1 MAVVNTIIYDELWAN
16 KLAQRLDKPQNWK
29 EICDVVYSDTKVY
42 NFPLVSAANEP
53 AVATLTT
60 TAAERS
66 NVVNVIPF
74 VTMTETN
81 ESLSVVR
88 TEMDSVY
95 VDYADQAQSNYAKIA
110 GFGDLLGKK
119 VNERVEAITLNSTIG
134 IATAKTTS
142 VGGTDFGDTGGGVLG
157 LASTQITVSSSNAD
171 DLVRG
176 IIEQIYTANGF
187 NLYKENGGFINWIP
201 SMWTFMVQFM
211 QANGFNLADASLKN
225 GGTIGIDYLGL
236 YHYVTTGNTANHIAA
251 GVRKCFKL
259 GILRDTFGK
268 IYRAEMPAS
277 STAGSLSGT
286 QIHTRFDHGTLMP
299 TNLQPIVYDV
309 NTTV

>member
-1 MAVVNTIIYDELWAN
+1 MAVVNTLIYQELWEN

-29 EICDVVYSDTKVY
+29 EICDVVYSDVKVY
-42 NFPLVSAANEP
+42 NFPLVSATNEP

-66 NVVNVIPF
+66 NPANVIPF
-74 VTMTETN
+74 ITMTETN
-81 ESLSVVR
+81 ESLSVIR
-88 TEMDSVY
+88 TEIDSVY
-95 VDYADQAQSNYAKIA
+95 VDYADQAQSNYGKIA
-110 GFGDLLGKK
+110 MFGDLLGKK
-119 VNERVEAITLNSTIG
+119 INERVEAISLNTTIG

-157 LASTQITVSSSNAD
+157 LASTTFTVASSNVD
-171 DLVRG
+171 DLARG

-187 NLYKENGGFINWIP
+187 NLYKENGGFIDWRP
-201 SMWTFMVQFM
+201 SDWTFMVQFM

-236 YHYVTTGNTANHIAA
+236 YHYVTTQNATNHIAA

-259 GILRDTFGK
+259 GLLRATYGK
-268 IYRAEMPAS
+268 IYVNEMPAS

-286 QIHTRFDHGTLMP
+286 QIHSRVDHGTLMP
-299 TNLQPIVYDV
+299 TNLQPAVYDV
-309 NTTV
+309 NVN